1 MQKPSPQF
9 VSRLESELRMAYRAQ
24 YEKQGVG
31 MKHLSNFWK
40 FFVPA
45 FSGALVI
52 GLVFMNFKPAIQ
64 ETSTKMTAFSQ
75 AINETPSDE
84 ERFVTF
90 NEGEQEEQIVSDF
103 DSEELDQ
110 IDNSIK
116 LVAAGNY

>member
-24 YEKQGVG
+24 YQNAAAPKLLRN
-31 MKHLSNFWK
+31 MWK

-45 FSGALVI
+45 FSGALVL
-52 GLVFMNFKPAIQ
+52 GLVLVNFKPAIQ
-64 ETSTKMTAFSQ
+64 ETNTKMTAFTQ
-75 AINETPSDE
+75 TINEGPANE

-90 NEGEQEEQIVSDF
+90 NEGEQEEEIVNDF
-103 DSEELDQ
+103 DSDELNQ